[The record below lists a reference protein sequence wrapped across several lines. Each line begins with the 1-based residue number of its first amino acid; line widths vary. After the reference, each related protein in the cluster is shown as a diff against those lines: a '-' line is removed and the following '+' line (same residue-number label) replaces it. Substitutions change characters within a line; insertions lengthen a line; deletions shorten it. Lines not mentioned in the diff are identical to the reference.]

1 MARTGIRLLLVRLE
15 ETGDAMMS
23 LDTDRRREMLVEDVG
38 VSERTHGIEAWVFV
52 LLNDDVEPPVDV
64 D

>member
-1 MARTGIRLLLVRLE
+1 MARTGMRLLLVRLE
-15 ETGDAMMS
+15 ETGDAMIS
-23 LDTDRRREMLVEDVG
+23 LDTERRMGILVEDVG
-38 VSERTHGIEAWVFV
+38 VSERTHGIDAWVLV